1 MPHPLQALPRLM
13 TWRPFHFYVEHY
25 RSIAHTPAE
34 YYFPENVSMKFE
46 RRCVARE
53 MTLATLIRR
62 ARRRLLG
69 NELLSQGANASS
81 AALAAFILLLLL
93 GTEILRWQWALLI
106 PLVAAAV
113 GLYRVRQRMPSS
125 YSVAQIV
132 DHRMAL
138 ADSISTAVF
147 FSEVAPDADVSPE
160 IRRSQFEIAGQIA
173 ESVDVRKAIPYTM
186 PRSLYL
192 LGAL

>member
-81 AALAAFILLLLL
+81 AALAAFILLLLV
-93 GTEILRWQWALLI
+93 GTQILRWQWALLI
-106 PLVAAAV
+106 PLAAVAA
-113 GLYRVRQRMPSS
+113 GLYQVRRRLPSP
-125 YSVAQIV
+125 YVVAQIV

-138 ADSISTAVF
+138 ADTLSTALY
-147 FSEVAPDADVSPE
+147 FSDPEPASRVSE
-160 IRRSQFEIAGQIA
+160 GIRNSQLESAG
-173 ESVDVRKAIPYTM
+173 
-186 PRSLYL
+186 
-192 LGAL
+192 